1 MAKVTVD
8 FSQLYGLINP
18 AFHRLLDDQS
28 RYMVLKG
35 GGGSGKSIFAGQK
48 LLYRM
53 VSDQGHRILIV
64 RKVAK
69 TLRESVFSQLR
80 ANIADWGL
88 TQLFTINKSD
98 MHIKCANGNEI
109 LFAGLDDVE
118 KLKSIHNITSIW
130 IEEASELDATDF
142 RQLDI
147 RLRGQSKNYKQ
158 IILSFNPV
166 SITHWLKTE
175 FFDKPK
181 PNAAISETTYKDNRF
196 LDAEAIAVLEGFKDL
211 DPYYYMV
218 YCLGEWGVLG
228 KTIFNAQIVTER
240 IAKLRNKKPVKQG
253 FFIFDYA
260 NEKIVDDSIRWVDDE
275 QGYIRIFEDVKTGYP
290 YVIGGDTAGDGSDN
304 FTGQVLNNVS
314 GSQVATLCH
323 QFDEDLYTR
332 QMYCLGRYYNMALE
346 GIETNFST
354 YPVKELGRLGYYKQ
368 FRRESIDTY
377 THKPKETWG
386 FRTDKLSRPL
396 IIANLVQL
404 VREHPELFSDIPTL
418 EEMLTFVRNEKGKA
432 EAQDGKHDDL
442 IIALAIAYHIRSQ
455 QVMAVWE
462 EKKPDHDH
470 TMEGRVRRHMDQLTK
485 RGTTKRREF
494 A

>member
-8 FSQLYGLINP
+8 FSNLYDLINP

-48 LLYRM
+48 ILYRM
-53 VSDQGHRILIV
+53 VSEQGHRILIV

-80 ANIADWGL
+80 TNISDWVL
-88 TQLFTINKSD
+88 SQLFTINKSD

-158 IILSFNPV
+158 IMLSFNPV

-175 FFDKPK
+175 FFDARK
-181 PNAAISETTYKDNRF
+181 PNAVLSETTYKDNKY
-196 LDAEAIAVLEGFKDL
+196 LDNEAIAVLEGFRDI

-240 IAKLRNKKPVKQG
+240 ISQLRDKRPIKQG
-253 FFIFDYA
+253 MFIFDYA
-260 NEKIVDDSIRWVDDE
+260 NEKIVDDSVRWVDDE
-275 QGYIRIFEDVKTGYP
+275 QGYIRIFEEPKTGYP
-290 YVIGGDTAGDGSDN
+290 YVIGGDTAGDGSDY

-314 GSQVATLCH
+314 GEQVATLLH

-346 GIETNFST
+346 GIEVNFST
-354 YPVKELGRLGYYKQ
+354 YPVKELSRLGYYKQ
-368 FRRESIDTY
+368 YTREKVDTY
-377 THKPKETWG
+377 TGSLQKTYG

-396 IIANLVQL
+396 IIANLVQI
-404 VREHPELFSDIPTL
+404 VREHPELINDIPTL

-432 EAQDGKHDDL
+432 EAQEGKHDDL
-442 IIALAIAYHIRSQ
+442 IMGLAIAYHIRTQ
-455 QVMAVWE
+455 QSGYVDDYNQVPDDDEDEDDRKE
-462 EKKPDHDH
+462 ENW
-470 TMEGRVRRHMDQLTK
+470 
-485 RGTTKRREF
+485 F